1 MPLTPH
7 RSRRASD
14 FVLSC
19 QTGSRGGTMALKFTD
34 KEPEG
39 DRSKKAGSP
48 AVKRE
53 PDAEALNPSVDPE
66 LPHATPKSKRRQRK

>member
-1 MPLTPH
+1 
-7 RSRRASD
+7 
-14 FVLSC
+14 
-19 QTGSRGGTMALKFTD
+19 MALKFTD